1 MAHGNISG
9 KRQEAFVGEI
19 SELAG
24 QLARKLSDWA
34 KSEQR
39 PLLDM
44 EQAALQALHELGSHL
59 LAGLCQLAV
68 AAYPDPQVRCSCGQ
82 SAPYERLRQAH
93 VPTLLGQITVTRPY
107 YLCPS
112 CHHGVAPLDQ
122 ALGFAAGSLSPGLAE
137 LLALLGAQFTF
148 EEAAKLTEKLTLIT
162 VCPNSVAAET
172 EALGQAIAASEAA
185 QVAQAW
191 SAHPQLPAAPTE
203 TPTRLYVSMDGV
215 IAHTREAG
223 WKEVKL
229 GAVYTTKTTVP
240 KQRPDQLTIRAQD
253 ISFYTDLADYETFGR
268 GLWLEAYRRGVT
280 QAQEVIVM
288 GDGATWIWKLAEEH
302 WPQAIQIVDWYHA
315 SEYIWRA
322 AHAIYGD
329 GTDLAKQWAHDRL
342 DELWDG
348 QLTTVFDQLQRYA
361 KHEAVQ
367 QAITYYQH
375 NQNRMCYPEYRA
387 KGLQIGSGSIE
398 SGCNHVIAT
407 RLKQA
412 GMIWNIE
419 GLRAVAKVRARWR
432 SHRWSE
438 TAALRLP
445 PHRSYQRKAVA

>member
-1 MAHGNISG
+1 MADSTITA

-19 SELAG
+19 AELAS

-39 PLLDM
+39 TLLAM
-44 EQAALQALHELGSHL
+44 EQASLQVLHELGGHL
-59 LAGLCQLAV
+59 LAGLSQLAV
-68 AAYPDPQVRCSCGQ
+68 PAYPEPQVPCSCGQ
-82 SAPYERLRQAH
+82 SAKYERMREAH
-93 VPTLLGQITVTRPY
+93 VPTLLGQITLVRPY
-107 YLCPS
+107 YLCPT
-112 CHHGVAPLDQ
+112 CHHGMAPLDQ
-122 ALGFAAGSLSPGLAE
+122 ALGLAAGSLSQGLAE

-148 EEAAKLTEKLTLIT
+148 EEAATLTEKLTLIS
-162 VCPNSVAAET
+162 VCPNSVAQET
-172 EALGQAIAASEAA
+172 EALGQAIAASEAG

-203 TPTRLYVSMDGV
+203 TPARLYVSMDGV

-240 KQRPDQLTIRAQD
+240 TKRPDQLQVRAQD
-253 ISFYTDLADYETFGR
+253 IAFYTDLADYETFGR
-268 GLWLEAYRRGVT
+268 GVWLEAYRRGVT
-280 QAQEVIVM
+280 QAQEVVAI
-288 GDGATWIWKLAEEH
+288 GDGAAWIWKLVEEH

-322 AHAIYGD
+322 AHAIYGE
-329 GTDLAKQWAHDRL
+329 GTGLAKQWAHDRL

-348 QLTTVFDQLQRYA
+348 QLATVFEQLQRHARY
-361 KHEAVQ
+361 EAVQ

-375 NQNRMCYPEYRA
+375 NQNRMRYPDYRA
-387 KGLQIGSGSIE
+387 RGLQIGSGSIE
-398 SGCNHVIAT
+398 SGCKHVIAT

-419 GLRAVAKVRARWR
+419 GLRTVAKVRARWR
-432 SHRWSE
+432 SHRWTE
-438 TAALRLP
+438 TLALRQP
-445 PHRSYQRKAVA
+445 PHRSYHRKAAA